1 LPSFPGIADPNGA
14 ERIMTA
20 PDPMQAENGSNPARD
35 LPRKAPGGGIN
46 LLAGLRILDL
56 TTSIAGPYATQ
67 ILSDFGAEIIKIER
81 PGQGDDSRSWGPPF
95 LDGYSLW
102 YASVNR
108 NKKSVELD
116 LRKDEGYGVF
126 LNLLRVCDAFVTN
139 QLPKLRQ
146 RLRIDYETLAEKKSN
161 LVYVSLTGHGSDG
174 PRAEW
179 PCYDIIAEGYSSVMD
194 VTGEAANDPQKVGT
208 PAADLLAGSDAAT
221 ACIAA
226 LFDASRNGRG
236 HFIDISMIDSMTRLM
251 SPRIMTYLGSGIVP
265 RRTGAK
271 DSVIAVYQTF
281 ETADEMITLA
291 LPNDNIWHRFWQA
304 VGQPELGS
312 DPRFATSADRHA
324 HRAEIVLAIAK
335 ILHMRSRKDW
345 LDLFNELQI
354 PAGPINRID
363 QVTQDAELKRKG
375 LFFSI
380 ETDNEPMPQCGLGI
394 RIDGRDSG
402 FRSAPPTLGQH
413 TDEVL
418 RDVLGYD
425 SIRIGRLKDAGII

>member
-1 LPSFPGIADPNGA
+1 
-14 ERIMTA
+14 MTA
-20 PDPMQAENGSNPARD
+20 SEHAQDDHRTNPARG
-35 LPRKAPGGGIN
+35 LPRKTPGGGIN

-95 LDGYSLW
+95 LEGRSLW
-102 YASVNR
+102 HASVNR
-108 NKKSVELD
+108 NKKSIELD
-116 LRKDEGYGVF
+116 LRKDEGYAVF
-126 LNLLRVCDAFVTN
+126 LDLLQTCDAFVTN
-139 QLPKLRQ
+139 QLPALRR
-146 RLRIDYETLAEKKSN
+146 RLRIDYETLAAKKSS

-194 VTGEAANDPQKVGT
+194 VTGEAENDPQKIGT
-208 PAADLLAGSDAAT
+208 PAADLLAGSDAAMS
-221 ACIAA
+221 CMAA
-226 LFDASRNGRG
+226 LFDAGRNGRG
-236 HFIDISMIDSMTRLM
+236 HFVDISMIDSMARLM

-304 VGQPELGS
+304 VGQTDVGS

-324 HRAEIVLAIAK
+324 HRAEIVQAIAK
-335 ILHMRSRKDW
+335 LLRMRPRKNW
-345 LDLFNELQI
+345 LDLFNDLQI
-354 PAGPINRID
+354 PAGPINRVD
-363 QVTQDAELKRKG
+363 QVTQDLELQRKG

-380 ETDNEPMPQCGLGI
+380 ETNGEPIPQCGLGI
-394 RIDGRDSG
+394 RIDGQDSG
-402 FRSAPPTLGQH
+402 FRSAPPELGQH
-413 TDEVL
+413 TDEIL
-418 RDVLGYD
+418 RDLLGYD
-425 SIRIGRLKDAGII
+425 SARIGRLKSTGII

>member
-1 LPSFPGIADPNGA
+1 
-14 ERIMTA
+14 MTA
-20 PDPMQAENGSNPARD
+20 LDPMQAESGNNPARG
-35 LPRKAPGGGIN
+35 LPRKEPGGGIN
-46 LLAGLRILDL
+46 LLDGVRILDL

-95 LDGYSLW
+95 LDGHSLW

-108 NKKSVELD
+108 NKKSIELD
-116 LRKDEGYGVF
+116 LRKDEGYTAF
-126 LNLLRVCDAFVTN
+126 LDLLQICDALVTN
-139 QLPKLRQ
+139 QLPALRR
-146 RLRIDYETLAEKKSN
+146 RLRIDYETLAQRKSS

-226 LFDASRNGRG
+226 LFDARCNGRG
-236 HFIDISMIDSMTRLM
+236 HFVDISMIESMTRLM
-251 SPRIMTYLGSGIVP
+251 SPRIMTYLGSGVVP

-312 DPRFATSADRHA
+312 DPRFATSAGRHA
-324 HRAEIVLAIAK
+324 HRAEIVPAIAK
-335 ILHMRSRKDW
+335 LLRTRPRGHW
-345 LDLFNELQI
+345 LDLFNGLQI
-354 PAGPINRID
+354 PAGPINRVD
-363 QVTQDAELKRKG
+363 QVTQDVELWRKG

-380 ETDNEPMPQCGLGI
+380 ETDGEPMPQCGLGI
-394 RIDGRDSG
+394 RIDGQDSG
-402 FRSAPPTLGQH
+402 FRAAPPELGQH
-413 TDEVL
+413 TDQVL
-418 RDVLGYD
+418 RDLLGYD
-425 SIRIGRLKDAGII
+425 STRIGRLKDAGAI

>member
-1 LPSFPGIADPNGA
+1 
-14 ERIMTA
+14 MTA
-20 PDPMQAENGSNPARD
+20 PDPMQAESSSNPARD

-67 ILSDFGAEIIKIER
+67 ILSDLGAEIIKIER
-81 PGQGDDSRSWGPPF
+81 PRYGDDSRTWGPPF

-102 YASVNR
+102 SASVNR

-116 LRKDEGYGVF
+116 LRKDEGYAVF
-126 LNLLRVCDAFVTN
+126 LDLLRVCDAFITN

-146 RLRIDYETLAEKKSN
+146 RLRIDYETLAKHKSN

-194 VTGEAANDPQKVGT
+194 MTGETANDPQKVGT
-208 PAADLLAGSDAAT
+208 PAADLLAGGDAALG
-221 ACIAA
+221 CIAA
-226 LFDASRNGRG
+226 LLDASRNGRA
-236 HFIDISMIDSMTRLM
+236 HFVDISMVDSMTRLM
-251 SPRIMTYLGSGIVP
+251 SPRIITYLGSGILP

-281 ETADEMITLA
+281 ETADEMMTLA
-291 LPNDNIWHRFWQA
+291 LPNDNIWQRFWQA
-304 VGQPELGS
+304 VGQPEFGNE
-312 DPRFATSADRHA
+312 PRFATSADRHA
-324 HRAEIVLAIAK
+324 HRPEIVPAIAA
-335 ILHMRSRKDW
+335 ILRTRPRKDW

-363 QVTQDAELKRKG
+363 EVTQDPDLMRKG

-380 ETDNEPMPQCGLGI
+380 ETDKEPMPQCGLGI
-394 RIDGRDSG
+394 RVDGRDAG
-402 FRSAPPTLGQH
+402 FRSGPPALGQH

-418 RDVLGYD
+418 RDLLGYD
-425 SIRIGRLKDAGII
+425 SARVDRLKDAGII